1 MQNVQMQVFVIIKQ
15 VNVLVMMVMK
25 DQHVKEDLVQLLM
38 KMYVVVMVIV
48 YLIYSHYNQ
57 KLDLI
62 IMVGKLRNFTTV
74 SVIMV
79 GKVLIVTLEHV
90 LKVQIQLHQED
101 IHMDMNIQLLL
112 IIMIKLL
119 NIIYI
124 LNMMVLYIEHQKL
137 ELELQEHVFQK
148 IQQQILPLVHP
159 MVKKSEEEYKQY
171 LHYHNL
177 QLQ

>member
-1 MQNVQMQVFVIIKQ
+1 
-15 VNVLVMMVMK
+15 MMVMK

-90 LKVQIQLHQED
+90 LKV
-101 IHMDMNIQLLL
+101 
-112 IIMIKLL
+112 
-119 NIIYI
+119 
-124 LNMMVLYIEHQKL
+124 
-137 ELELQEHVFQK
+137 
-148 IQQQILPLVHP
+148 
-159 MVKKSEEEYKQY
+159 
-171 LHYHNL
+171 
-177 QLQ
+177 